1 MKKFTVALLY
11 IMAAFAAFAG
21 EREELLK
28 TFKVEDAKV
37 QQVMDKAMTTIE
49 ISAASG
55 FGWNVA
61 EKQLL
66 RVLDWKLRQT
76 SNAGERLAMLQTFH
90 DLAKEIQKIM
100 DESWENTGTIESFLR
115 SSRCALLMN
124 RQAAIWLAD
133 KEEAAR
139 WKRIAFAKGKIGKDE
154 ITLNDGRAEFET
166 VLYDEKTTLEIILLP
181 GNTFTKNGRDFVRI
195 TTDLAKSAND
205 DFMSVYLCEIKD
217 GKIISAK
224 LEKTGVE

>member
-1 MKKFTVALLY
+1 MRNIITVLS
-11 IMAAFAAFAG
+11 IISVFAAFAG
-21 EREELLK
+21 EKEDLLK

-37 QQVMDKAMTTIE
+37 QQGMDKAMTTIE
-49 ISAASG
+49 ITAASG

-100 DESWENTGTIESFLR
+100 DESWENTGTIESTLR
-115 SSRCALLMN
+115 SSRAAMLIK
-124 RQAAIWLAD
+124 RQIAIWLAG
-133 KEEAAR
+133 KEDAAR

-166 VLYDEKTTLEIILLP
+166 VLYNRETTLEIILFP
-181 GNTFTKNGRDFVRI
+181 GDTFTRNGRDFARI
-195 TTDLAKSAND
+195 TTDMPKSVND

>member
-1 MKKFTVALLY
+1 MRKIITVMSIISVFT
-11 IMAAFAAFAG
+11 AFAG
-21 EREELLK
+21 EREDLLK
-28 TFKVEDAKV
+28 TFKAEDAKV

-49 ISAASG
+49 ITGASG

-76 SNAGERLAMLQTFH
+76 SNAGERLAMLQTFY

-139 WKRIAFAKGKIGKDE
+139 WKRIAFAKGKVGNNE
-154 ITLNDGRAEFET
+154 ITLKDGRDEFET
-166 VLYDEKTTLEIILLP
+166 VLYDEKTTLEIILFP
-181 GNTFTKNGRDFVRI
+181 GNTFTKNGRDFARI
-195 TTDLAKSAND
+195 TTDVAKSAND

-224 LEKTGVE
+224 LEKTGVD

>member
-1 MKKFTVALLY
+1 MKNVITVLS
-11 IMAAFAAFAG
+11 IISVFAAFAG
-21 EREELLK
+21 EKEDLLK

-37 QQVMDKAMTTIE
+37 QQGMDKAMTTIE
-49 ISAASG
+49 ITAASG

-124 RQAAIWLAD
+124 RQAAIWLAG
-133 KEEAAR
+133 KEDAAR
-139 WKRIAFAKGKIGKDE
+139 WKRIAFAKGKIGKYE

-166 VLYDEKTTLEIILLP
+166 VLYNRETTLEIILFP
-181 GNTFTKNGRDFVRI
+181 GNTFTRNGRDFARI
-195 TTDLAKSAND
+195 TTDMPKSVND
-205 DFMSVYLCEIKD
+205 DFMSLYLCEIKD

>member
-1 MKKFTVALLY
+1 MRNIITVMSIISVFT
-11 IMAAFAAFAG
+11 AFAG
-21 EREELLK
+21 EREDLLK
-28 TFKVEDAKV
+28 TFKAEDAKV
-37 QQVMDKAMTTIE
+37 QQVMDKAMTTVE

-124 RQAAIWLAD
+124 RQAAIWLAG
-133 KEEAAR
+133 KEDAAR
-139 WKRIAFAKGKIGKDE
+139 WKRIAFAKGKIGKYE

-166 VLYDEKTTLEIILLP
+166 VLYNRETTLEIILFP
-181 GNTFTKNGRDFVRI
+181 GNTFTRNGRDFARI
-195 TTDLAKSAND
+195 TTDMPKSVND
-205 DFMSVYLCEIKD
+205 DFMSLYLCEIKD